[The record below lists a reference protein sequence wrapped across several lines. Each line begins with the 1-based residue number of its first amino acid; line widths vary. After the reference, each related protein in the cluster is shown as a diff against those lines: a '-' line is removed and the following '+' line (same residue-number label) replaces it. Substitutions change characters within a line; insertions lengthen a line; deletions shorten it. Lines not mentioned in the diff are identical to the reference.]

1 MRKTIGIG
9 EIKLQPNRWGGHWVL
24 SESSEEAKEYF
35 DLTEKINDLHRRID
49 RIRPYIPFDLR
60 HLAPSNEYVLIHKP
74 NDECGE
80 VTFLQRQLAYRCT
93 RCGKEFTFYSYTTP
107 YREKT
112 EYAYS
117 DEHELFMAHK
127 ERKKLIEEIEVLRK
141 QLELTAKKKKEALQE
156 LAKKIRITEEV
167 EQGLS
172 KKVTFSDGV
181 VLFYSDEPYASYEK
195 RSLGDAAFIY
205 AELYELKRN
214 LF

>member
-60 HLAPSNEYVLIHKP
+60 HLAPSDKYVLIHKP

-80 VTFLQRQLAYRCT
+80 VIFLQRKLAYQCT
-93 RCGKEFTFYSYTTP
+93 RCGKEFTFYSYS
-107 YREKT
+107 YRERK

-117 DEHELFMAHK
+117 DENELFMGHK
-127 ERKKLIEEIEVLRK
+127 ERKRLLSELEALKKELESATKRKKEVLQK
-141 QLELTAKKKKEALQE
+141 
-156 LAKKIRITEEV
+156 LAEKIKIVEETEERI
-167 EQGLS
+167 G
-172 KKVTFSDGV
+172 KKVTFNDGV
-181 VLFYSDEPYASYEK
+181 VLFYSDEPYASYEDK
-195 RSLGDAAFIY
+195 SLGDAAFIY
-205 AELYELKRN
+205 TELYELKRN